1 MVTLPKLMEPG
12 VTPSV
17 PLVVVAVPLSE
28 TATDGLAAFEVI
40 ARLAVFVPELVGEN
54 VTVRSVLEPAAKE

>member
-1 MVTLPKLMEPG
+1 MEPG

-28 TATDGLAAFEVI
+28 TATDGSDALEVM
-40 ARLAVFVPELVGEN
+40 ARLAMSVPELVGEN
-54 VTVRSVLEPAAKE
+54 FIVRFVLEPAANE

>member
-12 VTPSV
+12 ATPNV

-28 TATDGLAAFEVI
+28 TATDGSDAFDAI
-40 ARLAVFVPELVGEN
+40 ARLALSVPELVGEN
-54 VTVRSVLEPAAKE
+54 FTVRFALEFAGKT